1 MEHNHE
7 GHEHHHP
14 HHSHKNN
21 NLAIPA
27 SIVIAGLFIALAIF
41 FSKSGTAGPATTQAL
56 TIESAAKSVGIKA
69 KDLTKCTE
77 SDKYL
82 TKISDSIAEAQST
95 GGNGTPWSI
104 VIGPTGKKYA
114 LSGAQPIEK
123 VKAIIDLALAEGAV
137 PTKDPKLENVK
148 PVTEA
153 DHIRGNINSPVKIV
167 QFTDIDCPFCKR
179 FHGTMQEIMKTYGK
193 DNKVVWVMRH
203 LPLTQLHPD
212 AANKA
217 EASECV
223 AELGG
228 NEKFWSFVDALSK

>member
-1 MEHNHE
+1 MEHDHTN
-7 GHEHHHP
+7 HEHHTHP
-14 HHSHKNN
+14 HHPKGQ
-21 NLAIPA
+21 NLAVPIA
-27 SIVIAGLFIALAIF
+27 IVIAGALIAFAIYA
-41 FSKSGTAGPATTQAL
+41 SKSGSTGGAVAQAS
-56 TIESAAKSVGIKA
+56 TIEAAAKTAGIKA

-82 TKISDSIAEAQST
+82 TKITDFVAEAQST

-104 VIGPTGKKYA
+104 VIGPTGKKYP

-123 VKAIIDLALAEGAV
+123 VKAIIDLALADSPVTGA
-137 PTKDPKLENVK
+137 DPKLENVK
-148 PVTEA
+148 PVTAA
-153 DHIRGNINSPVKIV
+153 DHYRGDINAPVKIV
-167 QFTDIDCPFCKR
+167 QFTDIDCPFCKK
-179 FHGTMQEIMKTYGK
+179 FHSTMQEVMKTYGK
-193 DNKVVWVMRH
+193 DKKVTWVMRH

-228 NEKFWSFVDALSK
+228 NDKFWSFVDALSK

>member
-14 HHSHKNN
+14 HHSHKN

-41 FSKSGTAGPATTQAL
+41 FSKSGTAGPATAQAV
-56 TIESAAKSVGIKA
+56 TIESAAKTVGIKA
-69 KDLTKCTE
+69 KDLTTCTE

-82 TKISDSIAEAQST
+82 KKISDSIAEAQST

-123 VKAIIDLALAEGAV
+123 VKAIIDLALAEGTV
-137 PTKDPKLENVK
+137 TEKNPKLENVK

-153 DHIRGNINSPVKIV
+153 DHIRGNINAPVKIV

-223 AELGG
+223 AEIGG